1 MTGQQSPPEISIAL
15 RETKGLKNKS
25 VLWENIELPT
35 DILLLTVNECEF
47 LSCLSFLNS
56 EFSKSYHKSLGFVFF
71 GDIGEDDATKLKIA
85 LMKCSAGSTGPGGS
99 TVVVQNAVAVLR
111 PKAVISVGYCAS
123 LIREKAKLGDVVVS
137 AKLTTYAPI
146 KVGENGDI
154 EELGHSVPP
163 KKHLADLIKSVDDG
177 WEAPLKKPGELV
189 PTVFRD
195 GVFLSG
201 PEEVK
206 SQQRCA
212 QLKKRFPNAVAIEME
227 GEGKC
232 EVTPQLKRFMIMFV
246 VCCPLPNIQFSQ
258 RGGRAWLSLS
268 RIICSCLDI
277 ILITP
282 SINCLTRL
290 RQELNSRQTCIIY
303 KKPLYQ
309 GFPVLTSL
317 FSSFCPTCFILRPL
331 RCCTCSRHRVD
342 YH

>member
-15 RETKGLKNKS
+15 RETKGIKNKS
-25 VLWENIELPT
+25 VVWENIELPI

-137 AKLTTYAPI
+137 AKLTTYAPV

-163 KKHLADLIKSVDDG
+163 KKHLADLIKSIDDG

-189 PTVFRD
+189 PTVVRD

-232 EVTPQLKRFMIMFV
+232 ELTQLKRFLIMFV
-246 VCCPLPNIQFSQ
+246 VCCSLPNIQFSQ
-258 RGGRAWLSLS
+258 RGGRA
-268 RIICSCLDI
+268 
-277 ILITP
+277 
-282 SINCLTRL
+282 
-290 RQELNSRQTCIIY
+290 
-303 KKPLYQ
+303 
-309 GFPVLTSL
+309 
-317 FSSFCPTCFILRPL
+317 
-331 RCCTCSRHRVD
+331 
-342 YH
+342 